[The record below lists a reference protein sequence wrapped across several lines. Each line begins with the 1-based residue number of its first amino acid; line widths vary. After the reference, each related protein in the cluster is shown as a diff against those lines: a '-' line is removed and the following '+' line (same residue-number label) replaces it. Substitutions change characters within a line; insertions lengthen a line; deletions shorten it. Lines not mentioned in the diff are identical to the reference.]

1 MRWWKRKK
9 NRLPQKPSV
18 DTVFRKMADLSFPR
32 GEDQITQEAAELA
45 VLLQE
50 RASKPRAR
58 EILVHAKG
66 RLLIALRSAS
76 DVEEAVQR
84 CVDSILARWGT
95 ELDRATAEEVA
106 AFAYRRLVGQHPKSR
121 QNAPLTFADITKE
134 EGLLVA
140 RITAYRIARHLGRT
154 DAQVQHVYDLD
165 PKLYIAGV
173 VQHLLTHEFE
183 GRPKSIDTRNDAL
196 NLCINVAGT
205 LALICHAEENDTD
218 STPDSEEIDH
228 FAREELELTLS
239 VVRSPD
245 AVTSYPD
252 FDPSEARAAHDLQ
265 IPFAVALRL
274 GEVGLLKDPPGP
286 TESRRESLAD
296 AIRRLQDI

>member
-9 NRLPQKPSV
+9 NRQPQV
-18 DTVFRKMADLSFPR
+18 DTVFRKMADLAFPG
-32 GEDQITQEAAELA
+32 GEDQIAQEGAELA

-66 RLLIALRSAS
+66 RILVALRSAS

-84 CVDSILARWGT
+84 CVDSILGRWET

-106 AFAYRRLVGQHPKSR
+106 AFAYRRLVGQQPQSR
-121 QNAPLTFADITKE
+121 QNAPSTFADMTKE
-134 EGLLVA
+134 EGLLAA
-140 RITAYRIARHLGRT
+140 RITAFRIARHLGRT
-154 DAQVQHVYDLD
+154 DTQVQHVYNLD

-173 VQHLLTHEFE
+173 AQHLLTHEFE
-183 GRPKSIDTRNDAL
+183 GRPKSINTRRDAL
-196 NLCINVAGT
+196 NLCIDIAGT

-218 STPDSEEIDH
+218 STPDPDEIDYL
-228 FAREELELTLS
+228 AREELELTLS
-239 VVRSPD
+239 LVRSPD
-245 AVTSYPD
+245 AVASYPD

-265 IPFAVALRL
+265 VPFAVALRL

-286 TESRRESLAD
+286 TESRRESFAD